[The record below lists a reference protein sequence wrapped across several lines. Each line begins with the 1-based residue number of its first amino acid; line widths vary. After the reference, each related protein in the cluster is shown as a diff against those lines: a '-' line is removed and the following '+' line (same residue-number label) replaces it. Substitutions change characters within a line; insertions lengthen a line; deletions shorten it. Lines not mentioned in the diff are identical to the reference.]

1 MKEFS
6 KIGEYVVKDAQA
18 RESIEELGKRLD
30 EGVNGGLP
38 SVSVEDNGKVLKV
51 VGGEWKAS
59 PQSDKPL
66 TDEQKNE
73 IFAYVKSKL
82 QTKAFVFT
90 LDDDSTVTVN
100 VVVKE

>member
-6 KIGEYVVKDAQA
+6 KIGDYYVKDAQA
-18 RESIEELGKRLD
+18 RESIKALEERLD
-30 EGVNGGLP
+30 AGG
-38 SVSVEDNGKVLKV
+38 DN
-51 VGGEWKAS
+51 A
-59 PQSDKPL
+59 L

>member
-6 KIGEYVVKDAQA
+6 KLGDCYVKDAQA
-18 RESIEELGKRLD
+18 RESIKALEERLD
-30 EGVNGGLP
+30 EGLNGGLP

-66 TDEQKNE
+66 TDEQKQE
-73 IFAYVKSKL
+73 IVAGVIAQL

-90 LDDDSTVTVN
+90 LDDDSRVTVN
-100 VVVKE
+100 VVVK